1 MPRRHRRATVGPA
14 APRREGPGGAVL
26 ESGPAGDPD
35 RYHVRRIPAARAE
48 RDYRCPGCD
57 QVVAAGVAHVVAWP
71 DRPGGGDERR
81 HWHGGCWSG
90 RGSRGLTR
98 RWS

>member
-1 MPRRHRRATVGPA
+1 MPRRHRRATGSRPA
-14 APRREGPGGAVL
+14 DRRDGLGGGAL

-35 RYHVRRIPAARAE
+35 RYHVRRIPASRAE
-48 RDYRCPGCD
+48 RGYRCPGCD
-57 QVVAAGVAHVVAWP
+57 QVVPPGVAHVVAWP
-71 DRPGGGDERR
+71 DRPGGEEERR
-81 HWHGGCWSG
+81 HWHSGCWTG